1 MQTIMIIA
9 AILAIA
15 ALGLGITAWVRK
27 PPTST
32 EPEWFD
38 L

>member
-15 ALGLGITAWVRK
+15 ALGLGIHSWLTAD
-27 PPTST
+27 TMSDQT
-32 EPEWFD
+32 E
-38 L
+38 